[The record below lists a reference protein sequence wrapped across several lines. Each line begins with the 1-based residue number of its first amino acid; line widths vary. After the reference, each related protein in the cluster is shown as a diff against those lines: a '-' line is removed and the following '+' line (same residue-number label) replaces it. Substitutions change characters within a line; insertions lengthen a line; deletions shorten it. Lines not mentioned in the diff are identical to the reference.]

1 MDMTMTVIATKE
13 VDMITGM
20 AMGGNEMGIEMMTD
34 TVALEIPPI
43 GMEIVI
49 LGTLMNATG
58 KMNTEEVIATL
69 SMQKDQAAGATVMRR
84 LIHPGPFHRLFRS
97 NILKR

>member
-1 MDMTMTVIATKE
+1 MTVIATKE

-58 KMNTEEVIATL
+58 KMNTTEEVIATL

-84 LIHPGPFHRLFRS
+84 LIHPGPFHPLFRS